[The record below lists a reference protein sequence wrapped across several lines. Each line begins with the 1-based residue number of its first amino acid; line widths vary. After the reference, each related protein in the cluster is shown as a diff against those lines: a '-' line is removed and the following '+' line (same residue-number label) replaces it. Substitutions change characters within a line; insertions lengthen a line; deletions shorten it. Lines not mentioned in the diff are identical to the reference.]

1 MVPQLCYVHAYIFS
15 YLNKWKFGGS
25 NPNFAT
31 SDSYDF
37 WQVANVNE
45 SGSLSTVKQ
54 KQQYLSQ
61 KVTI

>member
-1 MVPQLCYVHAYIFS
+1 MVPQQLYVHAYIFS

-54 KQQYLSQ
+54 K
-61 KVTI
+61 

>member
-1 MVPQLCYVHAYIFS
+1 MVPQLLYVHAYIFS

-37 WQVANVNE
+37 WQVAIVNE

-54 KQQYLSQ
+54 K
-61 KVTI
+61 